1 MLFPTIQFGIFFP
14 IVFVGS
20 WLLRPHPR
28 RWKLFVLV
36 ASYLFYGWW
45 DWHYCFLLAAVTVA
59 NQIFVVGINEAR
71 SRGAKRAWCLVAVAA
86 NVGVLGYFKYYNF
99 FVDSVVNGFDKI
111 GVTVSPPLLQVIL
124 PIGISFFT
132 FQAMSYV
139 IDAYRDNLKPVGLL
153 DFAVYLSFFPHLV
166 AGPIVRATEFL
177 PQLRKKADP
186 RRIEAAH
193 AFRLIVAGMFKK
205 VVVSSFLASTIVD
218 KVFAAPG
225 NHSSLEILFA
235 IYGYAFQIY
244 ADFSGY
250 TDIAIGIA
258 LLLGI
263 RFPPNFDSPYIALSL
278 QDFWRRWHMTLSRW
292 LRDYLYISLGGNR
305 GGRWKTYR
313 NLMLTMLIGGLWHGA
328 SWTFVVW
335 GGIHGVGL
343 VVERL
348 AADRRAAFGLPE
360 PPDTPMR
367 RFLRWAVTFNIVCL
381 AWVFFRSP
389 SLARAFDMLGGLFTR
404 WGDPAPLVSGLLI
417 FTCIAMLASQ
427 FVPERSMLRIQSAF
441 STFPIAAQGVTL
453 AGCFFLIDALGPTGV
468 APFIYFQF

>member
-28 RWKLFVLV
+28 RWKLFLLV
-36 ASYLFYGWW
+36 ASYIFYGWW
-45 DWHYCFLLAAVTVA
+45 DWHYCFLLAAVTIA

-71 SRGAKRAWCLVAVAA
+71 SRAAKRTWCTVGVIGNVA
-86 NVGVLGYFKYYNF
+86 VLGYFKYYNF
-99 FVDSVVNGFDKI
+99 FVDSVVNGF
-111 GVTVSPPLLQVIL
+111 GELGLTVSPPLLQVIL
-124 PIGISFFT
+124 PIGVSFFT

-177 PQLRKKADP
+177 PQLRKRADP
-186 RRIEAAH
+186 RRIEAAQ

-250 TDIAIGIA
+250 TDIAIGLA

-305 GGRWKTYR
+305 KGRWKTYR

-343 VVERL
+343 AVERL
-348 AADRRAAFGLPE
+348 AADRRHALRLPE
-360 PPDTPMR
+360 PADTPVH
-367 RFLRWAVTFNIVCL
+367 RFVRWFVTFNVVCL

-404 WGDPAPLVSGLLI
+404 WGQPSPLVSGLLI
-417 FTCIAMLASQ
+417 FTLVAMLASQ
-427 FVPERSMLRIQSAF
+427 FVPERSMLRLQSAF
-441 STFPIAAQGVTL
+441 STFPLAAQGVTL